1 MTNDESS
8 RPDPAPDDSDVS
20 EDLRREIEKAAGD
33 GSPAADERD
42 EPAFD
47 SGSEGMD
54 APPPG

>member
-1 MTNDESS
+1 MTNDDAP

-20 EDLRREIEKAAGD
+20 EDLRREIEKAASD
-33 GSPAADERD
+33 GAPTTDERD